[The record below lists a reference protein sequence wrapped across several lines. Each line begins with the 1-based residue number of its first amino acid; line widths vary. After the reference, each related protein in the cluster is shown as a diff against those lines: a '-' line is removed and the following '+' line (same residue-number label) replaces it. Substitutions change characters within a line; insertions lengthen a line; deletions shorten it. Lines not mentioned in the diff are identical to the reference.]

1 MITTRDT
8 SAAAKAAIRPSAAT
22 MRQRILQRIVAA
34 GIDGCTDD
42 ELQHE
47 LDIQGST
54 ERPRRQELQ
63 QAVLITQSGEVR
75 KTASGRSAVVWV
87 ATERGRAA
95 R

>member
-1 MITTRDT
+1 MITTHDT
-8 SAAAKAAIRPSAAT
+8 SAAAAAAIRPSAAT
-22 MRQRILQRIVAA
+22 LRGRVLTAIVAS
-34 GIDGCTDD
+34 GIDGRTDE

-47 LDIQGST
+47 LGIQGST
-54 ERPRRQELQ
+54 QRPRRQELQ